1 MQKLPELTM
10 EDRLQKER
18 TKRMLNKL
26 YDEGNINDMHEAAFM
41 MLELMYKHKIA
52 MYYFKNEAVNN
63 LAAGSQSV

>member
-18 TKRMLNKL
+18 VKRMLNKL
-26 YDEGNINDMHEAAFM
+26 YDAGNIDDMHEAAS
-41 MLELMYKHKIA
+41 MLLEAMYQHKIA

-63 LAAGSQSV
+63 LTAGIQPA

>member
-18 TKRMLNKL
+18 IKRMLNKL
-26 YDEGNINDMHEAAFM
+26 YDKGNINDIHEAAS
-41 MLELMYKHKIA
+41 MLLETMYQHKIA

-63 LAAGSQSV
+63 LAAGIQSA

>member
-18 TKRMLNKL
+18 VKRMLNKL
-26 YDEGNINDMHEAAFM
+26 YDAGNIDDMHKAAL
-41 MLELMYKHKIA
+41 MLLETMYQHKIA

-63 LAAGSQSV
+63 LTAGIQSA

>member
-18 TKRMLNKL
+18 IKRMLNKL
-26 YDEGNINDMHEAAFM
+26 YDEGNINDMHEAAY
-41 MLELMYKHKIA
+41 MLLETMYQHKIA

-63 LAAGSQSV
+63 LAAGNQLA